1 MQIEGNTR
9 KTVILIFQLKAM
21 HITID
26 LNNTKDV
33 NIFYYTLLKAGEIF
47 IPHFIHHLNLITFI
61 LLLIFSFPFP
71 FLFPFHFSFSFCSFS
86 SPFCFIELVSL
97 SLI

>member
-1 MQIEGNTR
+1 MQIEGSIR

-33 NIFYYTLLKAGEIF
+33 NIFYHTLLKAGETF

-61 LLLIFSFPFP
+61 LLLIFSFPS
-71 FLFPFHFSFSFCSFS
+71 LFPFHFSFSFCSFS